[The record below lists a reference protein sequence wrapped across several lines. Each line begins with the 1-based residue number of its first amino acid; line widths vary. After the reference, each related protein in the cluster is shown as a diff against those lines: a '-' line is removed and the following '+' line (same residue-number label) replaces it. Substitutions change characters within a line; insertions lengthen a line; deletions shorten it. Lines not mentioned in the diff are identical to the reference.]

1 VNGMTQAFPAIIVI
15 TENGANSFTPAG
27 SLDTGVPLVPQ
38 VNLNAGTV
46 SLPRGAGVT
55 TVDTSY
61 LRGTIASYNVTL
73 QKLLPHQMS
82 VQMGYVAN
90 RQNDMSIPQNVNYGQ
105 IGGGAASQPFNQP
118 GLPDGLRTTAAMTVL
133 RPLGRVK
140 YDSLQA
146 SVNKRMSSGFQFT
159 GAYTYAHT
167 IDWWADNI
175 PIPEYWDLN
184 KGEQSGIYAAV
195 PHKFDASVAYELPFA
210 GKIAGGWQVNAF
222 FTASSGKPFTV
233 GASSASLNAP
243 GSSQRADQVKDTATI
258 NGFTP
263 GASYFDVTAF
273 KPVTDARFG
282 TAAVNS
288 IRGPGV
294 ANLDLSLFR
303 SIALRGERRLQL
315 RLEVFN
321 VTNTPHFANPA
332 NVNVS
337 NLQLNPDGSVRNLN
351 GFGVIN
357 STQSIGREY
366 DERYLRL
373 GMRLSF

>member
-1 VNGMTQAFPAIIVI
+1 
-15 TENGANSFTPAG
+15 
-27 SLDTGVPLVPQ
+27 
-38 VNLNAGTV
+38 
-46 SLPRGAGVT
+46 
-55 TVDTSY
+55 
-61 LRGTIASYNVTL
+61 
-73 QKLLPHQMS
+73 
-82 VQMGYVAN
+82 
-90 RQNDMSIPQNVNYGQ
+90 
-105 IGGGAASQPFNQP
+105 
-118 GLPDGLRTTAAMTVL
+118 MTVL
-133 RPLGRVK
+133 RPLGRVT

-146 SVNKRMSSGFQFT
+146 SVNRRLSSGFQFT
-159 GAYTYAHT
+159 AAYTYAHT

-195 PHKFDASVAYELPFA
+195 PHKFDTSVVYELPFGPGRKFLSDGA
-210 GKIAGGWQVNAF
+210 LLGKIVGGWQLNAF
-222 FTASSGKPFTV
+222 VTAYSGQPFTV

-243 GSSQRADQVKDTATI
+243 GSSQRADQVKERVEI
-258 NGFTP
+258 SGFAP

-282 TAAVNS
+282 TAEVNS
-288 IRGPGV
+288 LRGPGV

-303 SIALRGERRLQL
+303 TVAMRGTHLQF

-332 NVNVS
+332 NLNVS

-351 GFGVIN
+351 GFGVIS

-373 GMRLSF
+373 GIRLSF